1 MGQLI
6 SDVEEILDNKKART
20 AADNERKKMLEE
32 MRRINAEKENL
43 VRKSLA
49 AQRAK
54 FGAGTGGGSAGMSSE
69 AVFKRLKSE
78 TAEPFDAQLRG
89 AMDKLNKIQ
98 TPRANLLKKWA
109 KRMLAAI

>member
-6 SDVEEILDNKKART
+6 SDVEEILDNKKAKK

-54 FGAGTGGGSAGMSSE
+54 YGAGASGGSGGMSSE
-69 AVFKRLKSE
+69 AVLKRLKSE
-78 TAEPFDAQLRG
+78 TAESFEEKLRS
-89 AMDKLNKIQ
+89 AADKLAKIQ
-98 TPRANLLKKWA
+98 TPHANLLKKWA
-109 KRMLAAI
+109 KRLLANI